1 MDEST
6 QEADG
11 GYHESS
17 KLAIST
23 LEAKDKSRVCVAA
36 NLDPQRLSIHV
47 GLYTE
52 YDFAHYIP
60 CIPDTTDSPT
70 T

>member
-6 QEADG
+6 HEADG
-11 GYHESS
+11 GYPESS
-17 KLAIST
+17 KLAISI

-36 NLDPQRLSIHV
+36 NLDAERLSIHA
-47 GLYTE
+47 GLCKE

-60 CIPDTTDSPT
+60 RFPDTTDSPKA
-70 T
+70 